1 MSFGNNSELIET
13 TYSAKRGHTNCLLK
27 FYNRYPQLRT
37 VYEAS
42 NTVLLYPGP
51 DAQDIQDVVQE
62 NGPGKY
68 NIILL
73 DGTWAQA
80 RGIFLQNLCLQK
92 LKKVMIVQ
100 LLLLVC
106 QQYFIFI
113 FLCVQD
119 LINPFQ
125 YCCVVGEFG
134 EYGRERVCY
143 PHTADRRKPFD
154 ARVSCSGT
162 VTFGE

>member
-1 MSFGNNSELIET
+1 MCKDLQTKLLFVQLCHLVNNSELVET

-51 DAQDIQDVVQE
+51 DAQDIQDVVRE

-92 LKKVMIVQ
+92 LKKVMIV
-100 LLLLVC
+100 L
-106 QQYFIFI
+106 
-113 FLCVQD
+113 
-119 LINPFQ
+119 
-125 YCCVVGEFG
+125 GEG
-134 EYGRERVCY
+134 KAEAKKL
-143 PHTADRRKPFD
+143 P
-154 ARVSCSGT
+154 S
-162 VTFGE
+162 